1 MYIFA
6 PKNNRMN
13 VSYFCTVCRRYIARA
28 VHSATIDNLH
38 CIDINFDNKR
48 NIKSGRPLVCLPD
61 TTTTQVF
68 NFLWEL
74 NTYLLNFK
82 K

>member
-13 VSYFCTVCRRYIARA
+13 IYYFCTACRRYIARA
-28 VHSATIDNLH
+28 THSTTIDNSH

-61 TTTTQVF
+61 NDDDTRF
-68 NFLWEL
+68 
-74 NTYLLNFK
+74 
-82 K
+82 